1 MVVPDE
7 ERSEPG
13 ENCTQMMVRDGLRA
27 DFVVCGEPTD
37 MLVGIQAKGVLMMR
51 VDVPGTAA
59 HGATPWLGDS
69 AILRAVDMFR
79 RIEGLP
85 FAAESAP
92 LFERPS
98 INLGRIAGG
107 DAVNKVPDH
116 CRMDV
121 DVRYLPGQH
130 PEEVLAPGPGARPG
144 RTGRGAAGAPARG
157 RAARP
162 PGGAGAARR
171 GRPLRALHHLRRP
184 RRRLRRGGVPGG
196 RGAGGGVRPPRRGP
210 PRPGGV
216 RGDRQPAPLPPG
228 PGRLRPH
235 RRRAPRPA
243 ARRPARRDDGPTPPA
258 GGAAR
263 GAAAPARA
271 LLPDAAPAQ
280 AVAGARGVEPL
291 HHPRA
296 GRRDQHRGLHLPGR
310 HPRAGRAEHR
320 GGEGGP
326 RRHPAGAPRRAHQH
340 PAHRVRHAAEGGR
353 PGAQRLADLR
363 ADGSA
368 PGLHL
373 DAVLPARL
381 LRADPRRRDGQD
393 QRGVLVRAAPRRSRP
408 SRRSPG
414 SPSTTT

>member
-69 AILRAVDMFR
+69 AILRGVRPVR

-107 DAVNKVPDH
+107 DAVNKVPDQ

-130 PEEVLAPGPGARPG
+130 PEEVLAQVRALDPAARVEVLPERPPANVPPDHPVVQALLDAAGRYEPSTTSVGRDGASDAVAFLEVGVPAVEFGPRGGGHHGPEEYVEIDSLPRYRRRPG
-144 RTGRGAAGAPARG
+144 DFARIVAGLPVPSAE
-157 RAARP
+157 
-162 PGGAGAARR
+162 AGAACE
-171 GRPLRALHHLRRP
+171 
-184 RRRLRRGGVPGG
+184 
-196 RGAGGGVRPPRRGP
+196 
-210 PRPGGV
+210 
-216 RGDRQPAPLPPG
+216 
-228 PGRLRPH
+228 
-235 RRRAPRPA
+235 
-243 ARRPARRDDGPTPPA
+243 GPTSASPVAPPEE
-258 GGAAR
+258 
-263 GAAAPARA
+263 PPHQRA
-271 LLPDAAPAQ
+271 LPDAAPAQ

-291 HHPRA
+291 HDPRA
-296 GRRDQHRGLHLPGR
+296 GRRD
-310 HPRAGRAEHR
+310 EHR
-320 GGEGGP
+320 GATSTWTTPSSRP
-326 RRHPAGAPRRAHQH
+326 RRTRA
-340 PAHRVRHAAEGGR
+340 AAKAARAATR
-353 PGAQRLADLR
+353 P
-363 ADGSA
+363 
-368 PGLHL
+368 
-373 DAVLPARL
+373 VLPGEPTNIL
-381 LRADPRRRDGQD
+381 LIGSDTRPNEGDPGRSDSLIFVRMDPRRDFISMLSFPRDSYVPIP
-393 QRGVLVRAAPRRSRP
+393 GVGTAKINEAYSYGPARRSRP

-414 SPSTTT
+414 NPSTTT